1 MARIVAICL
10 IISNIVVGTAGYF
23 LLREM
28 NQRYSELLQSSL
40 PALNTVRALS
50 WETNRIQRGINR
62 LDDSQ
67 GAARAELLQR
77 QLASKNEAN
86 ALLAQVLASRD
97 GMVGEESRDRLQ
109 ITHSSYIAS
118 VLEWRALIDQHRTD
132 EAAALVVTRV
142 RPAYDQYESLLDE
155 LANSI
160 YDQGLS
166 GTTRLSAEAGKL
178 GGGLVLV
185 AAWPL
190 WLGGLAILFVGLSIV
205 ALGVILKWKA
215 PDVIKS

>member
-10 IISNIVVGTAGYF
+10 VISNIVVGTAGYF

-28 NQRYSELLQSSL
+28 NQRYTELLQSSL

-50 WETNRIQRGINR
+50 WETSRIQRGINR
-62 LDDSQ
+62 LADSH
-67 GAARAELLQR
+67 GTARTELLQR
-77 QLASKNEAN
+77 QLTSKDEAN
-86 ALLAQVLASRD
+86 GLLAEV
-97 GMVGEESRDRLQ
+97 
-109 ITHSSYIAS
+109 
-118 VLEWRALIDQHRTD
+118 EWRGLVDQQKSE
-132 EAAALVVTRV
+132 EAAALVVTTV
-142 RPAYDQYESLLDE
+142 RPAYDRYENLLDE

-160 YDQGLS
+160 HDRGLS
-166 GTTRLSAEAGKL
+166 GNTRLSAEAGKL

-215 PDVIKS
+215 PDVSQT